1 MDSSTLEFAT
11 ANGEIEFVPLQQ
23 NTGLGGSAVRLIVQT
38 GREGL
43 HRFLWLHSAIAMHIG
58 NIMCCTEQMV
68 GIDEAVTAI
77 GDTVGTA
84 SLVMEVASLAD
95 IVAIAIGI

>member
-84 SLVMEVASLAD
+84 CLVMEVASLAD

>member
-1 MDSSTLEFAT
+1 MHTIEYGQYSVFTLVAADLAYIIHYKVGYIVNSSTLEFAT

-58 NIMCCTEQMV
+58 NIMCCAEQMV
-68 GIDEAVTAI
+68 GID
-77 GDTVGTA
+77 
-84 SLVMEVASLAD
+84 
-95 IVAIAIGI
+95 